1 MGSANTL
8 ASRRVSTGSLLVVVV
23 AALLALAPVAA
34 GPSRAARVLVTC
46 ERVVAGVGVLA
57 LRTLLLPPSP
67 VLTAM
72 SFLVA
77 GSTAG
82 AGYAIG
88 VLARRKPPRAAAR
101 PSPAVTLALIGA
113 TVATIAA
120 GAYADQVAA
129 RAEPTALSAWEAIE
143 GDTLQPVTVDPVD
156 PGQTHGPCASLTA
169 AGKCVLLV
177 DGQQCLVIGAETHP
191 TFLKGDSDPHYAC
204 ADVAVARVPGTA
216 QRLAFPRGEAV
227 RFLDGDH
234 LGATLTRAALHL
246 GPPTL
251 WLALGALGC
260 LFGIGTALWA
270 RGRPDGDLRVRHARL
285 VVIATA
291 LPVLLAV
298 IVRFAL

>member
-1 MGSANTL
+1 
-8 ASRRVSTGSLLVVVV
+8 
-23 AALLALAPVAA
+23 
-34 GPSRAARVLVTC
+34 VLQVC

-88 VLARRKPPRAAAR
+88 VLARRGPQRATR
-101 PSPAVTLALIGA
+101 PSPAVTFAILGA
-113 TVATIAA
+113 AVATLAA
-120 GAYADQVAA
+120 GAYAGQIAA
-129 RAEPTALSAWEAIE
+129 REQPAALVAWQAIE
-143 GDTLQPVTVDPVD
+143 GDTLQPVSVDPVD
-156 PGQTHGPCASLTA
+156 PGQTHGPCAARTGT
-169 AGKCVLLV
+169 GKCVLLV
-177 DGQQCLVIGAETHP
+177 DGQQCLVIDAETHP
-191 TFLKGDSDPHYAC
+191 TFLRGDSDPHYAC
-204 ADVAVARVPGTA
+204 ADVAVARVPGTG

-251 WLALGALGC
+251 WIALGALGC

-270 RGRPDGDLRVRHARL
+270 RDRPDGDLRVRHARL

-291 LPVLLAV
+291 LPTVLAV
-298 IVRFAL
+298 IVRFVL